1 MITKV
6 ETLEADSAAVFYPLG
21 WVEPAKLSA
30 VERQGRVLGSSL
42 AVDG

>member
-6 ETLEADSAAVFYPLG
+6 ETLEADSAVVFYSLSWVNPVSLG
-21 WVEPAKLSA
+21 A
-30 VERQGRVLGSSL
+30 VERQGTVLGPSL